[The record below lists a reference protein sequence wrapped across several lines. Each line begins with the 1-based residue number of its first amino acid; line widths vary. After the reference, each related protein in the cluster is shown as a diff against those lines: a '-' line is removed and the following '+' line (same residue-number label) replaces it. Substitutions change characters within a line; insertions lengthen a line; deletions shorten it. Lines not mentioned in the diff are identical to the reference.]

1 MKKEKMS
8 EGVQER
14 LDAFRI
20 CEQDLSALE
29 SKIQSSLEKQTQLQS
44 EIDELEQLRTAST
57 DDRKAVVD
65 QFASGEI
72 DETKVTEVRRRYAEL
87 ADKLDQKVELKDAV
101 NRALTDAQGQLNDAK
116 TMLGNARYNVVRE
129 YRKQLQ
135 QEIRDQCGDK
145 LLHAWAAWLGSGG
158 HAGIN
163 GIGFFANEL
172 LLVDDADDG
181 LRSPNY
187 EDINQIR
194 SEVCSTLGIDDEQ

>member
-14 LDAFRI
+14 LDALRI

-57 DDRKAVVD
+57 DDRKAIVD

-116 TMLGNARYNVVRE
+116 TRLGNARHNVVRE

-158 HAGIN
+158 HTGIN
-163 GIGFFANEL
+163 GLGFFANEL

-187 EDINQIR
+187 EEINQVR
-194 SEVCSTLGIDDEQ
+194 SEVCSTLGIDAE